1 MEPDGTID
9 SALKACWNEPENL
22 DNVQLVISLIEKEAI
37 SDYAKYFLRVAFAI
51 ECDVIRQQPKS
62 LDERKKAIYE
72 LLDEA
77 DIYRGIS
84 QDSISVPEKVSY
96 WLDKFWPPHY
106 AFIFIEAGK
115 RWVYKREKPR
125 SMRSI
130 GGYYSFASFE
140 NQTAALEQSILDHIS
155 QGKDV
160 RYLTATQLEATDR
173 EFPHMVGTIYEGNN
187 QLLSY
192 SVRLLLTRLWKLAFG
207 LFLEHPIAAA
217 PNSEQ
222 LESRKELL
230 LHRARDQNFQE
241 RLYAEKDQLYLG
253 EKALSVHRWCTAF
266 DNSKAYREA
275 LHRGVSRVGS
285 HTDAEESAPCPASTV
300 PEPIGG
306 PAIAGMNENFTGT
319 TSQTVSDVEM
329 NSDNE
334 DSIECPV
341 IADIPTYYEYLTP
354 QKPVEVRN
362 LAILAIE
369 KELNLS
375 IMQAQFWDGS
385 SEQPDSDV
393 LSCLER
399 LLNLAITV
407 RNQNQD
413 LKIEVNNWPEAV
425 CKAEDKRSVLL
436 GKLLSAIG
444 KKNIIQVAPVFQD
457 ADLEELQSI
466 EGELFNCRKRWN
478 NPVIINTITI

>member
-1 MEPDGTID
+1 MGPGGTID
-9 SALKACWNEPENL
+9 SADSALEAFWNKPENR
-22 DNVQLVISLIEKEAI
+22 DNVQLVISLIEEEAI

-51 ECDVIRQQPKS
+51 ECDVIRRQPKS
-62 LDERKKAIYE
+62 LDERKEAIYE

-115 RWVYKREKPR
+115 RWVRDREKPR

-130 GGYYSFASFE
+130 DGYYSFASFE
-140 NQTAALEQSILDHIS
+140 SQTAALEQSILDHIS

-160 RYLTATQLEATDR
+160 RYLTTTQLEAADR

-230 LHRARDQNFQE
+230 LRGARDQNFQE

-253 EKALSVHRWCTAF
+253 EKALSVHRWSSIF
-266 DNSKAYREA
+266 PK
-275 LHRGVSRVGS
+275 
-285 HTDAEESAPCPASTV
+285 
-300 PEPIGG
+300 PIYD
-306 PAIAGMNENFTGT
+306 PTTTNINENGAGF
-319 TSQTVSDVEM
+319 SPTVSEVDM
-329 NSDNE
+329 SYD
-334 DSIECPV
+334 DS
-341 IADIPTYYEYLTP
+341 
-354 QKPVEVRN
+354 VEVRN
-362 LAILAIE
+362 LAILVIE
-369 KELNLS
+369 KELNLL

-399 LLNLAITV
+399 LCDLAISFG
-407 RNQNQD
+407 NQNPN
-413 LKIEVNNWPEAV
+413 LKIEEKNWPEAHRYF
-425 CKAEDKRSVLL
+425 KMMIWRNYIL
-436 GKLLSAIG
+436 
-444 KKNIIQVAPVFQD
+444 
-457 ADLEELQSI
+457 
-466 EGELFNCRKRWN
+466 
-478 NPVIINTITI
+478 